1 MGINM
6 QTRKKKFRSVFKI
19 KVLGIIIKNR
29 EIHGYG
35 IYKELLD
42 LIHGLELI
50 EKPSIGTIYRILN
63 ELLEEGFIEK
73 RIQYKGR
80 RKIILYHP
88 TSKGINEFLR
98 ISRAFLTK
106 TLIGLKLVI
115 SAINSIG
122 EKHPDIDEIRERLR
136 NIHNITST

>member
-50 EKPSIGTIYRILN
+50 
-63 ELLEEGFIEK
+63 
-73 RIQYKGR
+73 
-80 RKIILYHP
+80 
-88 TSKGINEFLR
+88 
-98 ISRAFLTK
+98 
-106 TLIGLKLVI
+106 
-115 SAINSIG
+115 
-122 EKHPDIDEIRERLR
+122 
-136 NIHNITST
+136 